1 MRRAL
6 ALMLG
11 LLLSLPLLAAIG
23 CQGCQNASYKSAIER
38 ALHEDA
44 LTGHEPSLDHTAA
57 MQKVDL
63 SGCPED
69 FRVAYTNHIQAW
81 DQAGK
86 VHQAIV
92 DLNNNGDLAAT
103 AKEVFGPDAAP
114 WSSREQAASE
124 LTRLQK
130 AASDDIHATFL
141 KVGAVATKYGAQV
154 PQ

>member
-1 MRRAL
+1 MRREVAL
-6 ALMLG
+6 VLG
-11 LLLSLPLLAAIG
+11 LLVTVSLLAATG
-23 CQGCQNASYKSAIER
+23 CEGCRNASYKSAIER
-38 ALHEDA
+38 ALQQDA

-57 MQKVDL
+57 MHKVDL

-69 FRVAYTNHIQAW
+69 FRAAYANHIQAW
-81 DQAGK
+81 EEAGK

-130 AASDDIHATFL
+130 AASDDIHSTWA
-141 KVGAVATKYGAQV
+141 KVEQVAAKYGAQV